1 MRVFLKTLLSL
12 SLSGSLLILLLLPLR
27 RMLRGRLS
35 QRCQHLLWLAVA
47 LRLLLPF
54 SPESSLMSR
63 LFRYVESPDSFRQA
77 EVIPEPPVSAPSD
90 QNLALALPHSLTF
103 PGYFYLYA
111 QGDQALAVPN
121 LPGVS
126 LPVEQPDPEAQT
138 KPQTPAAPAE
148 PEEAQA
154 LFSLSDRTVELLAL
168 VWLMGFLLSA
178 GLRLWAYQHFRRQ
191 IGAQLSP
198 PTAPALELADRL
210 RRQLGLQYPVPLWVS
225 PDLAS
230 PLLMRLDR
238 PCVLLPAQPVELAK
252 LRPALLHELAHF
264 KRHDLISKALFQ
276 LVQCLHWFNP
286 LVYLMVRLAQQDCEL
301 ACDETALARLS
312 PSQRIAYGDALL
324 DFSSLAASP
333 TGAVSLSADAR
344 LLKQRLNAILQ
355 FRQRGKR
362 SLLRSTALLA
372 ALGCAALYTG
382 AYAGPVPQ
390 PQPEDQAKKPVL
402 SVQTKRNG
410 ATLTAPTIFYENN
423 FLFVLSPCPDP
434 AERPEARKRAS
445 YVLAFAPDCLDWRY
459 HAALINGVDT
469 ALAGSSVQAVTLESV
484 FGPYTESPDQ
494 LARKFYQANS
504 PEHFGPTVAKA
515 PYAAKEQLARQAYQ
529 EKKLEFFSLAVLTLD
544 KSTCRQLALQ
554 ALEDREASYLYPL
567 APLLEEEFCFDLADR
582 AAQQGC
588 YGCFIP
594 LFEQLGEQNK
604 LLMGRQAMENRD
616 VLRFSMMRGRLSD
629 SQRLQLAQI
638 AYDADDLEFFNLSI
652 SRLSR
657 QQRQDLMLK
666 AYVEGRWQF
675 YTALN
680 NS

>member
-77 EVIPEPPVSAPSD
+77 EVIPEQPVSAPSG

-126 LPVEQPDPEAQT
+126 LPVEQPDPETQT

-148 PEEAQA
+148 QEKAQA

-264 KRHDLISKALFQ
+264 KRHDLISKAD
-276 LVQCLHWFNP
+276 
-286 LVYLMVRLAQQDCEL
+286 R
-301 ACDETALARLS
+301 
-312 PSQRIAYGDALL
+312 
-324 DFSSLAASP
+324 
-333 TGAVSLSADAR
+333 
-344 LLKQRLNAILQ
+344 K
-355 FRQRGKR
+355 
-362 SLLRSTALLA
+362 
-372 ALGCAALYTG
+372 
-382 AYAGPVPQ
+382 
-390 PQPEDQAKKPVL
+390 
-402 SVQTKRNG
+402 SV
-410 ATLTAPTIFYENN
+410 
-423 FLFVLSPCPDP
+423 V
-434 AERPEARKRAS
+434 
-445 YVLAFAPDCLDWRY
+445 
-459 HAALINGVDT
+459 
-469 ALAGSSVQAVTLESV
+469 
-484 FGPYTESPDQ
+484 
-494 LARKFYQANS
+494 
-504 PEHFGPTVAKA
+504 
-515 PYAAKEQLARQAYQ
+515 
-529 EKKLEFFSLAVLTLD
+529 
-544 KSTCRQLALQ
+544 
-554 ALEDREASYLYPL
+554 
-567 APLLEEEFCFDLADR
+567 
-582 AAQQGC
+582 
-588 YGCFIP
+588 
-594 LFEQLGEQNK
+594 
-604 LLMGRQAMENRD
+604 
-616 VLRFSMMRGRLSD
+616 
-629 SQRLQLAQI
+629 
-638 AYDADDLEFFNLSI
+638 
-652 SRLSR
+652 
-657 QQRQDLMLK
+657 
-666 AYVEGRWQF
+666 
-675 YTALN
+675 
-680 NS
+680 